1 MNNSKNSRSFWVA
14 WALWIAAGMTAVACS
29 KGDTVSNGNT
39 APVLPVTTCGSLDA
53 AQAAQI
59 ATSRLDHL
67 GSVGLAALAGMEN
80 SRAVARLLS
89 FGSSNV
95 IDPFVDDGQS
105 DLHDALAKLRDEQ
118 LIAANVETVNGAS
131 VTFLLSPETQC
142 KGSAVPTSPIVAVGG
157 AGGVGGSATTGG
169 SSMYV
174 DTSCVAQE
182 QAHPTRIRISRI
194 ACDQGDNVA
203 LELISGTAQER
214 VLLANLYAEHAEGQL
229 DLGALL
235 RQSYNTSISFSTAP
249 VGSTTPSVTTRTE
262 KPVVSSAAGILQGTL
277 TLTSSNQ
284 ANGSISVAQAIDIT
298 FADESAVR
306 LQVAAGTNVATIVG
320 DGVAKTIKVTANGG
334 SLDWRSKFQYFI
346 SDFFGLQTSP
356 SATTQNPVDIHVA
369 GLRGSLNFDGTT
381 DTIVADGLDIGGAAA
396 TAKQAGVTL
405 LSVDALSAAKGAIA
419 ATFTGR
425 ADNTLGV
432 ALTNGLGVDIHY
444 GLQRVMS
451 VIENPADF
459 LASDTMT
466 VGSTAGSSLTLW
478 RDANTNDLTVTSS
491 QTGTLLRVDSGSL
504 SITSAGWPNDAVSVS
519 PTQCL
524 NRTPSNQTGHNDL
537 LVDFTVGACA
547 Q

>member
-1 MNNSKNSRSFWVA
+1 MKNNENGRSFLVA
-14 WALWIAAGMTAVACS
+14 WALWIAAGMTVVACS
-29 KGDTVSNGNT
+29 KGDTVSNGNP
-39 APVLPVTTCGSLDA
+39 APVLPVTTCGRLDA

-59 ATSRLDHL
+59 ATKLLDDL
-67 GSVGLAALAGMEN
+67 GSAGLAALAGMEN
-80 SRAVARLLS
+80 SRAIARLLS

-95 IDPFVDDGQS
+95 IEPFVGDGQS
-105 DLHDALAKLRDEQ
+105 DLQDALVKLRDEQ
-118 LIAANVETVNGAS
+118 LIAANVETASGAS
-131 VTFLLSPETQC
+131 VTFLLSPQTLC
-142 KGSAVPTSPIVAVGG
+142 KSSSTPTMIAVPIGG

-169 SSMYV
+169 SSAYV

-203 LELISGTAQER
+203 VELISGTAQER
-214 VLLANLYAEHAEGQL
+214 VLQANLYAEHAEGQL
-229 DLGALL
+229 DLGAWL
-235 RQSYNTSISFSTAP
+235 RQSYSTTISLSTAP

-284 ANGSISVAQAIDIT
+284 ANGSVSVAQAIDIT

-306 LQVAAGTNVATIVG
+306 LQLAAGTNVATIVA
-320 DGVAKTIKVTANGG
+320 DGAAKTIKVMANAGAF
-334 SLDWRSKFQYFI
+334 DWRSKFQYFI

-381 DTIVADGLDIGGAAA
+381 DTIVADGLDLGGTAA

-405 LSVDALSAAKGAIA
+405 LSVDALSAAKSAIA

-444 GLQRVMS
+444 GLQPVMS

-466 VGSTAGSSLTLW
+466 VGSTAGSGLTLW

-524 NRTPSNQTGHNDL
+524 NRASTSAAGHHDL
-537 LVDFTVGACA
+537 LDDFTVGTCG